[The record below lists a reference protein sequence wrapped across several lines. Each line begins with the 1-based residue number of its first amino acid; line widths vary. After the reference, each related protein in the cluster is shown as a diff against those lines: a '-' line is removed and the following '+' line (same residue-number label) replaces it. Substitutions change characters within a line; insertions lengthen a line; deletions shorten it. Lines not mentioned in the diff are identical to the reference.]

1 MDDLHVIAVC
11 IFALTVLTGLGAVI
25 GCCAGCL
32 SPPLLPHFCLSK
44 ISRSVQEKTKN
55 IGELRLSERINDP
68 Q

>member
-32 SPPLLPHFCLSK
+32 LPPPSPPFFCLSK
-44 ISRSVQEKTKN
+44 NLSVCARETQKYR
-55 IGELRLSERINDP
+55 GASA